1 MKLNIYNTT
10 YAPSET
16 GQMAVE
22 TEKVLIQSISYNEQG
37 KESARETF
45 DEELNAFGK
54 EVYSYTDQN
63 RLSLEE
69 LFDYDQNLVQKIEYQ
84 YNEDGKIVSIL
95 EQFEDS
101 DDLYITKHKYEGD
114 LLIQIDHYFG
124 NEFDYTEKKFQYD
137 KNLLVKEIEYD
148 EYNDVKVI
156 TTFKYNDK
164 GLLIKTVRDE
174 VKDKDRRTYEL
185 FYDDQNN
192 KVKELIYNY
201 KDKLIAAQYIR
212 YNDKNQEIEIEWE
225 DLDHYRKTIQAYDGD
240 LLILSEYQDKNGTPT
255 HRTEYFYDDQKNLLL
270 LKRYE
275 LEKVYSNALQLVQET
290 FYERVS

>member
-1 MKLNIYNTT
+1 M
-10 YAPSET
+10 
-16 GQMAVE
+16 
-22 TEKVLIQSISYNEQG
+22 
-37 KESARETF
+37 
-45 DEELNAFGK
+45 
-54 EVYSYTDQN
+54 
-63 RLSLEE
+63 
-69 LFDYDQNLVQKIEYQ
+69 
-84 YNEDGKIVSIL
+84 
-95 EQFEDS
+95 
-101 DDLYITKHKYEGD
+101 
-114 LLIQIDHYFG
+114 
-124 NEFDYTEKKFQYD
+124 
-137 KNLLVKEIEYD
+137 
-148 EYNDVKVI
+148 
-156 TTFKYNDK
+156 
-164 GLLIKTVRDE
+164 LIKTVRDE